1 MKHSKGHYW
10 PQHFLTH
17 LRNIKKHS
25 PVTSQGQEKM
35 FILYNLN
42 LKQKLRSWF
51 SLETVIET
59 STTHTNLF
67 LSWRHEIITPSTLI
81 SREFNTTHG
90 TFHQCVWRREGLMRS
105 LKPICPRTAPDE
117 SHPWVHEG
125 SWDCEWIP
133 AVFLMGSSSTLMP
146 RAHVYNTHTHTHSH
160 THTLT
165 AL

>member
-1 MKHSKGHYW
+1 M
-10 PQHFLTH
+10 
-17 LRNIKKHS
+17 
-25 PVTSQGQEKM
+25 TSQGQEKM

-51 SLETVIET
+51 SLDTVIETSTT

-105 LKPICPRTAPDE
+105 LKPICPPYRTRRI
-117 SHPWVHEG
+117 SSVG
-125 SWDCEWIP
+125 SWGIMGLWVDSCSVP
-133 AVFLMGSSSTLMP
+133 HGFLKLSDAPSTCLQHTY
-146 RAHVYNTHTHTHSH
+146 AHTLTHTHTYSSVVCVCWSCIYISR
-160 THTLT
+160 
-165 AL
+165 